1 MMKKFLYFVFENELW
16 LKKVSHNFD
25 LYFLFLEIS
34 FTTKNLT
41 LSGRKNTILIQTQ
54 LLQTNL

>member
-34 FTTKNLT
+34 
-41 LSGRKNTILIQTQ
+41 
-54 LLQTNL
+54 LLLKIKHLVTV